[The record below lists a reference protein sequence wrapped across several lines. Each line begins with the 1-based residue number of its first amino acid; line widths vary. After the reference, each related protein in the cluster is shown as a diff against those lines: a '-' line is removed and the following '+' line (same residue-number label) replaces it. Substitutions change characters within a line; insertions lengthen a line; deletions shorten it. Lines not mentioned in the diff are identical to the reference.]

1 MYILIICTILCS
13 SLLFFACYK
22 KSNVVEVIHDEE
34 ISPILKNIGD
44 NEVIAKGILSNLNN
58 PHTCVEK
65 NKDEKI
71 KASFYNCSSDKIV
84 IKDTKDLEDLSRV
97 VHIAHECVHSI
108 QDKRLQK
115 IHFFISNLQILYFLA
130 IFIYFF
136 YNKSTVLRF
145 SLLLIQVFVFFSTFF
160 IKVVLE
166 SDATYRAVLVSLEY
180 LTDKINQKQLKKF
193 KQIVED
199 NLYKLVPMSYFGL
212 FVQGVILLIIAQVG
226 AVLI

>member
-13 SLLFFACYK
+13 GLLFYSCYQ
-22 KSNVVEVIHDEE
+22 KSSIVEAIHDEE
-34 ISPILKNIGD
+34 ISPILKKTGD
-44 NEVIAKGILSNLNN
+44 NEVIAREILSKLNN
-58 PHTCVEK
+58 EHTKIEK
-65 NKDEKI
+65 NKDDKI
-71 KASFYNCSSDKIV
+71 KASFYNSNIDKIV

-108 QDKRLQK
+108 QDKKIQK
-115 IHFFISNLQILYFLA
+115 IHFIVSNIQILYFLA

-136 YNKSTVLRF
+136 YNKNTELRF
-145 SLLLIQVFVFFSTFF
+145 SLLLVQVFVFFITFF

-180 LTDKINQKQLKKF
+180 LHDKINSKQLKIF

-199 NLYKLVPMSYFGL
+199 NLYKLIPMSYFGL
-212 FVQGVILLIIAQVG
+212 FVQGAILLIIAQVG

>member
-1 MYILIICTILCS
+1 MYILIICTILSS
-13 SLLFFACYK
+13 SLLFFACHK
-22 KSNVVEVIHDEE
+22 KSNVEEVIHDEE

-44 NEVIAKGILSNLNN
+44 NEVIAKEILGNLNN
-58 PHTCVEK
+58 THTGVEK

-71 KASFYNCSSDKIV
+71 KASFYNCNTDKIV

-97 VHIAHECVHSI
+97 VHIAHECVHSL
-108 QDKRLQK
+108 QDKKLQK
-115 IHFFISNLQILYFLA
+115 IHFFISNIQILYFLA

-136 YNKSTVLRF
+136 YNKNIELRF
-145 SLLLIQVFVFFSTFF
+145 TLLLVQVFIFFITFF

-180 LTDKINQKQLKKF
+180 LHDKLNPKQLKIF

-226 AVLI
+226 AVLT